1 MSLLCTCYGRVRPLL
16 TKSGCQFVSIQFTVS
31 MHSTN
36 VRTYVRVRTKGEE
49 MTGHSDGV
57 KCDNDAEIGHNP
69 DIVR

>member
-1 MSLLCTCYGRVRPLL
+1 MVVNSFQFNLLSVCIVR
-16 TKSGCQFVSIQFTVS
+16 TY
-31 MHSTN
+31 